1 MIGLIV
7 GITRFAWEY
16 AYSVPPCGEEQN
28 DPRPSIIKD
37 VHYLHFGIILFAIC
51 IIVTVVVS
59 LFTAPIDDKH
69 VSIQSNRVN
78 WKPWGLEILFRSIK
92 SSNYRDVDIRIYSPL
107 PYLMIIIKF
116 F

>member
-69 VSIQSNRVN
+69 VSIQ
-78 WKPWGLEILFRSIK
+78 
-92 SSNYRDVDIRIYSPL
+92 
-107 PYLMIIIKF
+107 
-116 F
+116 